1 MQPPAP
7 PAAPAVPAPA
17 APVAPAAPMPA
28 PAPAPMPA
36 VAPAAPAAP
45 APMPAAT
52 AQPRHQST
60 PEVRERLQAVGAIA
74 SAIAAEVQKV
84 IIGKAHVIDNVLV
97 NILSNGNLL
106 FEDYPGLAKTLMT
119 NTFADALGC
128 DFKRVQF
135 TPDLLPADIT
145 GTNIYDAKKGE
156 FTFKPGPL
164 FCNLLLAD
172 EINRAPPKTQAALL
186 EAMQEKQVT
195 IGTVTHKL
203 PAPFIVMAT
212 QNPVEQ
218 EGTYPLPE
226 AQLDRFMFKMSVGYP
241 DRADEDEILSRRISR
256 GKDAVDVDVITDPQ
270 RVIAMQQACED
281 VYVDPALRMYMVEIV
296 ARTREDP
303 RVLVGSSPRGSQALL
318 KTSRAAAA
326 LRGRDFVTPDDIKGV
341 AELALAHR
349 LILKPEHQIKGLES
363 GEIIQG
369 ILREVPVPT
378 V

>member
-1 MQPPAP
+1 MNATPPADAPPAP
-7 PAAPAVPAPA
+7 PSNTTDAAYAKKA
-17 APVAPAAPMPA
+17 AEARGSSE
-28 PAPAPMPA
+28 
-36 VAPAAPAAP
+36 
-45 APMPAAT
+45 T
-52 AQPRHQST
+52 NEKLT
-60 PEVRERLQAVGAIA
+60 AVGAIA
-74 SAIAAEVQKV
+74 QAIGSEVQKV

-156 FTFKPGPL
+156 FTFKPGPI
-164 FCNLLLAD
+164 FCNLLLSD

-203 PAPFIVMAT
+203 PAPFLTMAT

-241 DRADEDEILSRRISR
+241 SRADEDEILARRIER
-256 GKDAVDVDVITDPQ
+256 KKDAVEVETITDPA
-270 RVIAMQQACED
+270 RVVAMQQAIED
-281 VYVDPALRMYMVEIV
+281 VYVDPAVRMYMVEIV
-296 ARTREDP
+296 TQTREHNQ
-303 RVLVGSSPRGSQALL
+303 VLVGSSPRGSQALL

-326 LRGRDFVTPDDIKGV
+326 MRGRDFVTPDDVKSI
-341 AELALAHR
+341 ANLAVAHR
-349 LILKPEHQIKGLES
+349 LILKPEHQIKGVNTED
-363 GEIIQG
+363 IIKE
-369 ILREVPVPT
+369 ILRTVPVPT